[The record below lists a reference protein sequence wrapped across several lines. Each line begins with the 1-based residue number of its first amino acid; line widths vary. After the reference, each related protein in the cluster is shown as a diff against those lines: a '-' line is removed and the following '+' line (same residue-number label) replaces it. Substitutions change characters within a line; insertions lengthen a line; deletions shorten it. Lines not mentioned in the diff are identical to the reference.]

1 MKKTNKKKITLA
13 DYIKA
18 IKSADREIEK
28 EISALE
34 EEEQA
39 LSASLSDP
47 SVTSNFALLSEKC
60 ARLEQIK
67 LLSDRLLEEYETLI

>member
-28 EISALE
+28 EIFGNGFKSKNKIHK
-34 EEEQA
+34 
-39 LSASLSDP
+39 
-47 SVTSNFALLSEKC
+47 SVKTYTRK
-60 ARLEQIK
+60 IK
-67 LLSDRLLEEYETLI
+67 HKNKI

>member
-28 EISALE
+28 EIFGNGFKTKNRIHK
-34 EEEQA
+34 
-39 LSASLSDP
+39 
-47 SVTSNFALLSEKC
+47 SVKTYTRK
-60 ARLEQIK
+60 IK
-67 LLSDRLLEEYETLI
+67 HKKQNLT

>member
-28 EISALE
+28 EI
-34 EEEQA
+34 
-39 LSASLSDP
+39 
-47 SVTSNFALLSEKC
+47 FALKQKYPNWNIRKDLN
-60 ARLEQIK
+60 RLNAIYQ
-67 LLSDRLLEEYETLI
+67 LLVEFESKQ

>member
-28 EISALE
+28 EIFGNGFKSKNRIHK
-34 EEEQA
+34 
-39 LSASLSDP
+39 
-47 SVTSNFALLSEKC
+47 SVKTYTRKIKHKK
-60 ARLEQIK
+60 ARNN
-67 LLSDRLLEEYETLI
+67 

>member
-28 EISALE
+28 EIFGNGFKSKNRIHK
-34 EEEQA
+34 
-39 LSASLSDP
+39 
-47 SVTSNFALLSEKC
+47 SVKTYTRK
-60 ARLEQIK
+60 IK
-67 LLSDRLLEEYETLI
+67 HKKQNLA

>member
-28 EISALE
+28 EIFGNGFKSKNRIHK
-34 EEEQA
+34 
-39 LSASLSDP
+39 
-47 SVTSNFALLSEKC
+47 SVKTYTRK
-60 ARLEQIK
+60 IK
-67 LLSDRLLEEYETLI
+67 HKNKI

>member
-28 EISALE
+28 EIFGNGFKSKNRIHK
-34 EEEQA
+34 
-39 LSASLSDP
+39 
-47 SVTSNFALLSEKC
+47 SVKTYTRK
-60 ARLEQIK
+60 IK
-67 LLSDRLLEEYETLI
+67 HKNKNLT

>member
-28 EISALE
+28 EIFGNGFKSKNRIHK
-34 EEEQA
+34 
-39 LSASLSDP
+39 
-47 SVTSNFALLSEKC
+47 SVKTYTRK
-60 ARLEQIK
+60 IK
-67 LLSDRLLEEYETLI
+67 HKKQNLT

>member
-28 EISALE
+28 EIFGNGFKSKNKIHK
-34 EEEQA
+34 
-39 LSASLSDP
+39 
-47 SVTSNFALLSEKC
+47 SVKTYTRK
-60 ARLEQIK
+60 IK
-67 LLSDRLLEEYETLI
+67 HKKQNLT

>member
-28 EISALE
+28 EIFGNGFKSKNKIHK
-34 EEEQA
+34 
-39 LSASLSDP
+39 
-47 SVTSNFALLSEKC
+47 SVKTYTRK
-60 ARLEQIK
+60 IK
-67 LLSDRLLEEYETLI
+67 HKKQNLA